1 MWAICCCAF
10 MVFLSCNPSES
21 GKSAAKDTNGA
32 QEKREGMTE
41 RNRWREFVRAAFW
54 RPESLQSLLVRKRK
68 CLRKL
73 QVSDNDGAAPPL
85 RTCQQLIFR
94 EPCQHLHPQYRREE
108 LSRFFR
114 VNLSDARKV
123 SDRFPA
129 CPRPSDAMLDEF
141 RHSCRS
147 WDSLAPPLTSA
158 LKRGGSQPGR
168 PPPGIFAKSY
178 SVSIRAF
185 SRRFP
190 ILFRQFRHSLKVMI
204 RREQNQIIP

>member
-21 GKSAAKDTNGA
+21 GKSAAKDTNGT

-41 RNRWREFVRAAFW
+41 RNRRREFVRAAFW

-85 RTCQQLIFR
+85 RTCQQLMFR
-94 EPCQHLHPQYRREE
+94 ESCQRIHPKYRREE

-123 SDRFPA
+123 SDSFPA
-129 CPRPSDAMLDEF
+129 CLRPSDAMLDEL
-141 RHSCRS
+141 R
-147 WDSLAPPLTSA
+147 DSLAPPLASA
-158 LKRGGSQPGR
+158 LKRGVSQQGR
-168 PPPGIFAKSY
+168 TPHGIFAKSY
-178 SVSIRAF
+178 SGSI
-185 SRRFP
+185 
-190 ILFRQFRHSLKVMI
+190 SLSSI
-204 RREQNQIIP
+204 FIFGNHAQTHYAA